1 MKHLGLLCVMGLAAC
16 LPDADLEDERLAAGF
31 DSTTLPAS
39 GGPPVGASLNQNL
52 GPSPMPA
59 PVVDD
64 GAPPVLGAVTVLA
77 GSCVQVAVSVNKPA
91 EVAFVFE
98 QGELVVRAPAA
109 RRADGLMVV
118 TTALAGLPPQ
128 QSSQVWAEAVDA
140 QARTSAAPPQIF
152 TTPPAR
158 PSVVISEVL
167 ANPAGSEYTQEFVE
181 LLNFG
186 VEAISLTGFAIED
199 ATGQDVLGDAVLAP
213 GARALIVAEGF
224 DPSAGPDPEPAAG
237 TLLLRVQGRIGKD
250 GLSNAGEVVTLRAPD
265 GQVVS
270 HYGGWVNVG
279 ASSWNGRSVHR
290 VPQDDPCDD
299 KRLWTDRPQPP
310 TPGW

>member
-1 MKHLGLLCVMGLAAC
+1 MKHLGALCVMGLAAC

-31 DSTTLPAS
+31 DSTTLPA
-39 GGPPVGASLNQNL
+39 GGVPPVGTSLNHNL

-59 PVVDD
+59 PSVDD
-64 GAPPVLGAVTVLA
+64 GAPPILGVVTVQA
-77 GSCVQVAVSVNKPA
+77 GGCVQVGVSVNKVA
-91 EVAFVFE
+91 EVSFVFE
-98 QGELVVRAPAA
+98 QGEHVVRAPAA

-128 QSSQVWAEAVDA
+128 QPSQVWAEAVDA
-140 QARTSAAPPQIF
+140 QARKSAASPQSF
-152 TTPPAR
+152 TTPSAR
-158 PSVVISEVL
+158 PPLVISEVL

-186 VEAISLTGFAIED
+186 AEPLSLAGFAIED
-199 ATGQDVLGDAVLAP
+199 ASGQDVLGDVVLAP

-224 DPSAGPDPEPAAG
+224 DPIAGPDPEPSPG

-250 GLSNAGEVVTLRAPD
+250 GLGNAGEVVTLRAPE

-270 HYGGWVNVG
+270 HYGGWVNMS
-279 ASSWNGRSVHR
+279 ANSWNGRSAHR
-290 VPQDDPCDD
+290 VPQDNPCDD
-299 KRLWTDRPQPP
+299 KSLWTDRPQPP